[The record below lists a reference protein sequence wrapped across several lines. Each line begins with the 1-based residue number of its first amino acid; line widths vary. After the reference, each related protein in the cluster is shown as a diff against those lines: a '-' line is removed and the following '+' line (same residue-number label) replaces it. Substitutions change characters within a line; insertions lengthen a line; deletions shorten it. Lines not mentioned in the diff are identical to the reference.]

1 MQREIKQLMS
11 ERDFLTEEVTK
22 LSIELE
28 NVRDFC
34 FIHFKIFLKDK
45 SIQFKLIFFVDQR
58 KHKIK

>member
-28 NVRDFC
+28 NVRNSFT
-34 FIHFKIFLKDK
+34 F
-45 SIQFKLIFFVDQR
+45 
-58 KHKIK
+58 HKKKKT

>member
-34 FIHFKIFLKDK
+34 FTLQHIFK
-45 SIQFKLIFFVDQR
+45 R
-58 KHKIK
+58 